1 MQGHGGVRG
10 CGVKRG
16 EFVVCLQGFL
26 GDAGSRGGFAGS
38 LFVVLSFVGAGDG
51 RVVRHIVRVI
61 GKRGGVIGDGCVIR
75 QVVRRLFFVELAL
88 PGLHELGDEVL
99 VVGDEAGKDFVVGV
113 VQPFFEGFRGHGQ
126 PRERAMSKSPSA
138 LPM

>member
-1 MQGHGGVRG
+1 MR
-10 CGVKRG
+10 
-16 EFVVCLQGFL
+16 GFL
-26 GDAGSRGGFAGS
+26 GDAGSRCGFAGA

-51 RVVRHIVRVI
+51 HVVRPIVRVI
-61 GKRGGVIGDGCVIR
+61 GKRGGGIGDGCVIR

-113 VQPFFEGFRGHGQ
+113 VQPLFEGFRGHGQ